1 MSILDDLTK
10 KVTTT
15 AKAVSK
21 KSGDI
26 FEITKLNLSISTEEE
41 KILKTYSEIGENV
54 YLSYKKEG
62 RIDENINE
70 IIEKIGIITSS
81 EETISQIKKKVL
93 ELKNLKSCASC
104 GREIEYGVLYCPG
117 CGAKQEVQE
126 EKTCEKVCSSCGT
139 ANGKNYIYC
148 IKCGTSLAEKKEDT
162 ENEKVG
168 LEVNEVIC
176 PACST
181 LNVKEALYCYKCG
194 GNLSV
199 TENMKVEETNPE
211 SNE

>member
-26 FEITKLNLSISTEEE
+26 YEITKLNLNISTEEE
-41 KILKTYSEIGENV
+41 KILKTYSEIGETV

-62 RIDENINE
+62 KIDEKINE

-81 EETISQIKKKVL
+81 EETISQIKKKIL
-93 ELKNLKSCASC
+93 ELKNLKCCASC
-104 GREIEYGVLYCPG
+104 SREIEYGVLYCPG

-126 EKTCEKVCSSCGT
+126 EKMYEKACPSCGT
-139 ANGKNYIYC
+139 TNGKDYIYC
-148 IKCGTSLAEKKEDT
+148 IKCGASLAEKKEDT
-162 ENEKVG
+162 QNEKIG
-168 LEVNEVIC
+168 LESNEVTC
-176 PACST
+176 PSCST
-181 LNVKEALYCYKCG
+181 LNVKEALYCCKCG

-199 TENMKVEETNPE
+199 TENIKLDETSPKTDE
-211 SNE
+211 